1 MVLANP
7 KKKILIVDPNPEDS
21 ARLQETLSGEGFAV
35 EVAVDSAQA
44 MVTLEYFQPDLVL
57 ADVILEERD
66 AGFRLARQVKEHHIL
81 GRTPV
86 FLLSS
91 TREKTDTSFS
101 FAEDGYWMKA
111 DDYAEKPVEGEELLK
126 RVYTLLAKS

>member
-1 MVLANP
+1 MANP
-7 KKKILIVDPNPEDS
+7 KKKILIVDPDPEDS
-21 ARLQETLSGEGFAV
+21 ARMQESLAGEGFQV
-35 EVAVDSAQA
+35 EVAVDSNQA
-44 MVTLEYFQPDLVL
+44 MVTLEYYQPDLVL
-57 ADVILEERD
+57 ADVILEEPD
-66 AGFRLARQVKEHHIL
+66 AGFRLARRIKEHPIL

-91 TREKTDTSFS
+91 TAEKTGTSFS

-111 DDYAEKPVEGEELLK
+111 DDYAEKPLEPEDVLK